1 MILPSGEST
10 LHDGYFF
17 AADVGGAIKDNHI
30 DVFIGVA
37 NKNPFPFVKSNE
49 SETFDAFIVND
60 GSITKELKKAHS

>member
-1 MILPSGEST
+1 VILPSGESV

-37 NKNPFPFVKSNE
+37 KKNPFPFVKSRA

-60 GSITKELKKAHS
+60 SSITKELKNAHS